1 MKHEIIELHDVQII
15 GMSKKIAFNEAKEE
29 CPKFWGEYVEKIIR
43 PVIFEKQ
50 EPNALTIGR
59 ACSRSA
65 ESEQAPLC
73 SHSIAALQKAA
84 FDNGV
89 GEFGL
94 CTCDIPNH
102 NCATCAEQNFGTCSK
117 NTFTYVI
124 GGIYKGGEVPEG
136 MQLFPI
142 HSGKWL
148 KMHFEGGMKAFQEQY
163 TKFHKEWLPA
173 HLEYKW
179 APNSCCMEWYQGTDI
194 ESPDYQCGVMMPL
207 EAQPRFKFNTVGLF
221 TNDNKATVDFYT
233 KAFGFTTSWDGVQ
246 PNVEMFLGNNRIIL
260 FPRDAFEQMVSK
272 KFQYPEGFNG
282 TMELSLDVPSFA
294 DVDKEYQNALNH
306 GAKSV
311 LPPTTEPWGQR
322 TCYVADPDGNLIEI
336 GSFVEE

>member
-15 GMSKKIAFNEAKEE
+15 GMAKKIAFNEAKEE
-29 CPKFWGEYVEKIIR
+29 CPRFWAEYVEKIIK

-50 EPNALTIGR
+50 EPNVF
-59 ACSRSA
+59 
-65 ESEQAPLC
+65 
-73 SHSIAALQKAA
+73 QKAA

-102 NCATCAEQNFGTCSK
+102 NCATCWEANFGACRK

-124 GGIYKGGEVPEG
+124 GGVYKGGNVPEG

-148 KMHFEGGMKAFQEQY
+148 KMHFEGGMKAFQNQY
-163 TKFHKEWLPA
+163 MKFHKEWIPA
-173 HLEYKW
+173 HPEYKW
-179 APNSCCMEWYQGTDI
+179 APNSCCMEWYNGTDI
-194 ESPDYQCGVMMPL
+194 QSPDYQCGVMMPL
-207 EAQPRFKFNTVGLF
+207 DVQPRFKFNTVGLF
-221 TNDNKATVDFYT
+221 TNNNKATVDFYT
-233 KAFGFTTSWDGVQ
+233 KVFGFTTSWDGVQ

-260 FPRDAFEQMVSK
+260 FPRSAFEQMVSK

-282 TMELSLDVPSFA
+282 TMELSFDVPTFA
-294 DVDKEYQNALNH
+294 DVDKEYQNALDR

-336 GSFVEE
+336 GSFAEQ